1 MRKLKSLFLIP
12 LLVCVACQ
20 SYRQNI
26 MFRTTGQRLPA
37 GLAVAAASAERN
49 YTIQK
54 NDLLEVRL
62 FSNKGEEIINDNIN
76 QNALGSAAGSA
87 GVNTGAQGSTGIRY
101 LVQNN
106 GFVRLPLI
114 GLIKLEGF
122 TLHQTDSL
130 LANAYNNFYAEPFV
144 ETKFINKRV
153 IVLGA
158 VPGQVVPL
166 QNENMN
172 LIEVIAM
179 AGGISN
185 EAKVGNIR
193 LIRGDLNNPEVY
205 LIDLSTIEG
214 MTRSNLMVKSND
226 ILYIEPVSRP
236 FREVLADITPVLGLF
251 SSVISIVSVILILNT
266 SSRQQ

>member
-1 MRKLKSLFLIP
+1 MQKLKGLFLIP
-12 LLVCVACQ
+12 LLVCAACQ

-26 MFRTTGQRLPA
+26 MFRTAGQRLPS
-37 GLAVAAASAERN
+37 GLAIAAASAERN

-54 NDLLEVRL
+54 NDLLEIRL

-76 QNALGSAAGSA
+76 QNPLGASAGTA
-87 GVNTGAQGSTGIRY
+87 GVNQGAQGNTGVRY
-101 LVQNN
+101 LVQDN
-106 GFVRLPLI
+106 GFARLPLI
-114 GLIKLEGF
+114 GMIKLEGL

-158 VPGQVVPL
+158 VPGQVIPL

-172 LIEVIAM
+172 LIEVIAL

-185 EAKVGNIR
+185 TARVGNIR

-205 LIDLSTIEG
+205 LVDLSTIEG
-214 MTRSNLMVKSND
+214 MANSHLKVKSND
-226 ILYIEPVSRP
+226 IIYIEPVSKP

-251 SSVISIVSVILILNT
+251 SSVISIISVILILNT
-266 SSRQQ
+266 SAQN